1 MCVQVT
7 IEIDDVDMIYT
18 DGRPNKMELV
28 DTMSLLVTSQAPSA
42 MYMYTPETLIGSR
55 RGHPFRLKVAYRF
68 DWDEHADDIILE
80 DSAHITKT
88 NTLLC
93 PGATTSLATSSSS
106 ISIID
111 SSLRPAT
118 SSSVARSSTLS
129 LPPSSPTD
137 IKIQPTTTLH
147 QTAELSTSS
156 ILETSFVLQMIISE
170 SSVMTERSAVTSGWT
185 ELIVETD
192 FTSETSTK
200 ATQNSASDSPI
211 HPTQSLKVDS
221 STEPSHFSM
230 SSILFTEMSPTPTR
244 DMSSNIL
251 AATSTSTEFK
261 ETSSFPSYTEVP
273 DENGNKSSP
282 VVMTES
288 PDEPMKYWELILG
301 CVLGGMALISL
312 LGFLFYLRKQRA
324 MLKRQE
330 IYTVTP
336 RLVSVVE
343 ENGTAGRSD
352 IPSVILSSVTSMT
365 QVEALRFILDLAYY
379 DAGSQNDPDVQ
390 VSTDNFD
397 GVPVK
402 IFRPKAARSS
412 SPAVVYFHGGGWM
425 ILSTDTYSE
434 VTHLIAKTS
443 NTIIVSVEYKLAPEH
458 PYPRPFDDCLRA
470 TAHVLHNGE
479 KYGINP
485 KRVAVAGDSAGGNLA
500 AAVALRLSQED
511 PDQTPPVKLQVLIY
525 PVMQALDFNT
535 YSYQTYSKTGILPMK
550 LMVKMW
556 MNYLGL
562 SDAALISE
570 FAANNHTS
578 PLLKKVL
585 PALE

>member
-1 MCVQVT
+1 MMRVLFVAVSLLLQSCQVETDGRFFLGFLEYLNSDNRNFSGECCDGAEDSSGMCQDPCDLLFQASVTGLNGLNTITRRLSDRPFNSSSHPNTTFQFLSQGLTNPLVFTFDEWPMCVQVT

-352 IPSVILSSVTSMT
+352 IP
-365 QVEALRFILDLAYY
+365 VETA
-379 DAGSQNDPDVQ
+379 
-390 VSTDNFD
+390 
-397 GVPVK
+397 
-402 IFRPKAARSS
+402 
-412 SPAVVYFHGGGWM
+412 
-425 ILSTDTYSE
+425 
-434 VTHLIAKTS
+434 
-443 NTIIVSVEYKLAPEH
+443 EY
-458 PYPRPFDDCLRA
+458 
-470 TAHVLHNGE
+470 
-479 KYGINP
+479 
-485 KRVAVAGDSAGGNLA
+485 
-500 AAVALRLSQED
+500 
-511 PDQTPPVKLQVLIY
+511 
-525 PVMQALDFNT
+525 
-535 YSYQTYSKTGILPMK
+535 
-550 LMVKMW
+550 
-556 MNYLGL
+556 
-562 SDAALISE
+562 
-570 FAANNHTS
+570 
-578 PLLKKVL
+578 
-585 PALE
+585 